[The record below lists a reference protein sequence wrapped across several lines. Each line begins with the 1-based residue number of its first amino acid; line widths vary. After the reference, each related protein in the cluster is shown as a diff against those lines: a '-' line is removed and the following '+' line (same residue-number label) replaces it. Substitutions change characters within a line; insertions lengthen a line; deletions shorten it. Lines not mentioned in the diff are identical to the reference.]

1 MFNRS
6 DISMAKNQ
14 IGSMNRVLRVVEI
27 IDNGYIS
34 RFQKK
39 KNTKINLSSITLFI
53 PFKFIKIFKKY
64 KCIFIYTYMCF
75 WRFRIAKYFFVL
87 DIILY

>member
-14 IGSMNRVLRVVEI
+14 IGSMNRVLQIVEI

-39 KNTKINLSSITLFI
+39 KTLKLIFRQLLYLFHLNL
-53 PFKFIKIFKKY
+53 
-64 KCIFIYTYMCF
+64 
-75 WRFRIAKYFFVL
+75 
-87 DIILY
+87 

>member
-27 IDNGYIS
+27 IDNYIS

-39 KNTKINLSSITLFI
+39 KKH
-53 PFKFIKIFKKY
+53 
-64 KCIFIYTYMCF
+64 
-75 WRFRIAKYFFVL
+75 
-87 DIILY
+87 